1 MGKTATGIIKLTNK
15 VFPKVVHPFNLQN
28 DSKKTYAMWQFER
41 ARIRSAFFWSVIRS
55 TICSAISGC

>member
-28 DSKKTYAMWQFER
+28 DSKKNVCYVA
-41 ARIRSAFFWSVIRS
+41 V
-55 TICSAISGC
+55 